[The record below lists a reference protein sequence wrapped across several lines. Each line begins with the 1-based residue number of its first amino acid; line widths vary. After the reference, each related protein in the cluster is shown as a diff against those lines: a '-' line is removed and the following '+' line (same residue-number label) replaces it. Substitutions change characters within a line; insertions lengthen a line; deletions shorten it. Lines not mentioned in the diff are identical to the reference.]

1 MFNINKMIIAASA
14 AVLVSLSGMVNAEGK
29 IAVIDVQRAIS
40 NSDVAKARI
49 ETFSAQPDVKETIA
63 TLEALK
69 ADGQKMVEKLRAE
82 EAILSA
88 EQKAELQKKIQGVQS
103 DMQYEGKKLQQA
115 NTELEQAIMREL
127 NPYIGKIIDEIVQQE
142 GIGLLLN
149 NNPQIVLFS
158 DTSYDITPKV
168 TERLNKQK

>member
-49 ETFSAQPDVKETIA
+49 EAFSAQPDVKETIA

>member
-1 MFNINKMIIAASA
+1 VFNINKMIIAASA
-14 AVLVSLSGMVNAEGK
+14 AVLVSLSGMANAEGK

-49 ETFSAQPDVKETIA
+49 EAFSAQPDVKETIA

>member
-14 AVLVSLSGMVNAEGK
+14 AVLVSLSGMANAEGK

-49 ETFSAQPDVKETIA
+49 EAFSAQPDVKETIA